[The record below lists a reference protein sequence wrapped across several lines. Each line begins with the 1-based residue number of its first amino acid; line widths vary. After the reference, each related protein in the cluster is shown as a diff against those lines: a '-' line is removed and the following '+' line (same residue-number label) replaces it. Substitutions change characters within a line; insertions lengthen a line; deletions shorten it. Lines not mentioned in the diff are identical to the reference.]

1 MKLSTLF
8 FILSLIS
15 GCSSTNHMVLSD
27 VKTSVEQRE
36 RGLPEHLK
44 TGNVEK
50 SDVKKGIKHARNNTL
65 LAVIFD
71 LFDW

>member
-1 MKLSTLF
+1 
-8 FILSLIS
+8 
-15 GCSSTNHMVLSD
+15 MVLSD

>member
-1 MKLSTLF
+1 MKSLKLF
-8 FILSLIS
+8 FILLLIS
-15 GCSSTNHMVLSD
+15 GCSSKNHMVLSD

-65 LAVIFD
+65 LAVIFG
-71 LFDW
+71 LFDG